1 MKQIAQG
8 LAALGRGEDKML
20 VHMTP
25 KEVAGLQQLALA
37 HGGSLTVHPQT
48 GLPEAGFLS
57 NILPTLVGVGLSF
70 VPGMEPWA
78 AGLIAG
84 GLETARTGNLGK
96 GVMAGLGAYGGAGLS
111 GALQNMGTQAAQQTA
126 LAAAQPAIQAE
137 AASLGMMPSEIAA
150 ETAAGFRPMAQQAA
164 LSGAQNAPLLG
175 SQGLGDA
182 AAGLKQFGQPGSF
195 SQFGTELG
203 KQFPS
208 GMAKTAAGIGALGTI
223 GAFDQPKLA
232 GLPVAGPSERR
243 RYGYTPGQV
252 NPRFGQPG
260 EPYFLGQ
267 GYTDQGTYYAA
278 RGGAVPASSKTLGG
292 QMFDYTPPG
301 DATASQMGRMSETY
315 LQYLSENA
323 KDAAVQAAAV
333 KELQRRA
340 PSASPAISSFTK
352 MAEGGDVYAAGGKLL
367 RGAGDGMSDS
377 IPAVI
382 NGPGRAQRAA
392 LADGEFVVPADVV
405 SHLGNGSTEAGAK
418 RLYSMMDKVRQARTG
433 TKKQGKQI
441 KADKY
446 MPA

>member
-25 KEVAGLQQLALA
+25 REVSGLQQLALA
-37 HGGSLTVHPQT
+37 HGGSLTIHPQT

-70 VPGMEPWA
+70 VPGMQPWA

-96 GVMAGLGAYGGAGLS
+96 GVMAGLGAYGGAGLTNALTTQ
-111 GALQNMGTQAAQQTA
+111 GAEMAAHQ
-126 LAAAQPAIQAE
+126 
-137 AASLGMMPSEIAA
+137 
-150 ETAAGFRPMAQQAA
+150 
-164 LSGAQNAPLLG
+164 
-175 SQGLGDA
+175 
-182 AAGLKQFGQPGSF
+182 AGLKAVGGEAAFNQMTPELSAQYAQAYQAATPTTFTGNMQAAGQGLSNITQPGGM
-195 SQFGTELG
+195 SQFASAVGR
-203 KQFPS
+203 QFPS